1 MSERNDD
8 DMAGTSDGAER
19 HDDPGAREGIVFTEE
34 QREALAGLASEN
46 TYAKQSKW
54 QTLRELPMKDK
65 WPFFAQHFLGATVAI
80 VAAVVAVIAFVV
92 NFVTQP
98 PDPLL
103 YIAGVNMSQEYTEP
117 MEALERRFVADEGLD
132 SELVTYD
139 ANFTITETGVS
150 GGMVDGSSRLFTMA
164 SVGQVNTIITD
175 EETFRELCERGLT
188 SALEEVLPADQ
199 IESFESAG
207 ITVDSGVK
215 DAQGRSVA
223 AQGTRSG
230 PFRRMD
236 GGRRPARRCGA
247 VLLQR
252 AGDRRGIPA
261 GVRGIPRFRLI
272 SEVSGPDASGYW
284 VPARSVGAGPS
295 AIAGDGGLTESS

>member
-8 DMAGTSDGAER
+8 DMTGMSGDAGR

-215 DAQGRSVA
+215 DAQGDRLPLKGLDLDRSA
-223 AQGTRSG
+223 EWTA
-230 PFRRMD
+230 D
-236 GGRRPARRCGA
+236 GDLPEDA
-247 VLLQR
+247 VLCFSNVTETGVEYPR
-252 AGDRRGIPA
+252 AFVEFLDFA
-261 GVRGIPRFRLI
+261 
-272 SEVSGPDASGYW
+272 
-284 VPARSVGAGPS
+284 
-295 AIAGDGGLTESS
+295 

>member
-1 MSERNDD
+1 MNAVEVKPKRSVKK
-8 DMAGTSDGAER
+8 
-19 HDDPGAREGIVFTEE
+19 IV
-34 QREALAGLASEN
+34 L
-46 TYAKQSKW
+46 
-54 QTLRELPMKDK
+54 
-65 WPFFAQHFLGATVAI
+65 
-80 VAAVVAVIAFVV
+80 AVVAVIAFVV

-103 YIAGVNMSQEYTEP
+103 YIAGVNMSQGYTEP

-175 EETFRELCERGLT
+175 EETFRELCQRGLT
-188 SALEEVLPADQ
+188 SALEEVLPADR
-199 IESFESAG
+199 IEAFESAG

-215 DAQGRSVA
+215 DAQGDRLPLK
-223 AQGTRSG
+223 GL
-230 PFRRMD
+230 D
-236 GGRRPARRCGA
+236 LEPARRCGA

-252 AGDRRGIPA
+252 DGDRRGIPA

-272 SEVSGPDASGYW
+272 STTGTTSVATVHRIDDLSTYWRWSSSLSWTASLIG
-284 VPARSVGAGPS
+284 
-295 AIAGDGGLTESS
+295 I